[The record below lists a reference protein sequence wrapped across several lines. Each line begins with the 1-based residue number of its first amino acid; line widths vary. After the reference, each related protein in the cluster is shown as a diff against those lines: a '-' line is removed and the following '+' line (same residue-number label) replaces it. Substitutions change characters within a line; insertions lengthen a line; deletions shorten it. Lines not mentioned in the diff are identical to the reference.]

1 MPPRRKPASA
11 TTSAATSALPSTVTS
26 AATSRSPSPE
36 PRQPFRFFDLP
47 SELRLRIY
55 EEILLVHDTLDLG
68 EPYHKRLMYAYTHDS
83 TATDTCLTPEPS
95 NFRRVLPRL
104 ALFLVSRRMHEEAYR
119 VFYAQPLRLF
129 PVHGRFFYTKKPL
142 LQRLPPPYR
151 AAVNTIELRLGPG
164 WTKPPRCQ
172 DTWREELGL
181 QDCVNLR
188 RVKIMV
194 EIDTSDSI
202 FLGFRGQNANEDTY
216 KFFCLEL
223 LRGLLVRVPSL
234 ETVEIDA
241 YPGVKKDSPLVIALR
256 RLVQNERSSI
266 RLTWGPLRGW
276 EKDGD
281 EAGEIGLERA
291 MAGLGLGSA
300 SASAVPTS
308 ASQQQNAARIVQVQA

>member
-55 EEILLVHDTLDLG
+55 EEVLLVHDTLDL
-68 EPYHKRLMYAYTHDS
+68 
-83 TATDTCLTPEPS
+83 EPS
-95 NFRRVLPRL
+95 NYRRILPRL
-104 ALFLVSRRMHEEAYR
+104 ALFPVSRRMHEEAYR

-151 AAVNTIELRLGPG
+151 AAINTIELRLGPG

-181 QDCVNLR
+181 QDCSNLR
-188 RVKIMV
+188 KVKIMV

-202 FLGFRGQNANEDTY
+202 FLGFRGQNATEDTY

-241 YPGVKKDSPLVIALR
+241 YPGVKKDSPLVLALR
-256 RLVQNERSSI
+256 RLVQSERSSI

-276 EKDGD
+276 EKEGD

-300 SASAVPTS
+300 SASATTPGPQS
-308 ASQQQNAARIVQVQA
+308 AARIVRVQA

>member
-55 EEILLVHDTLDLG
+55 EEVLLVHDTLDL
-68 EPYHKRLMYAYTHDS
+68 
-83 TATDTCLTPEPS
+83 EPS
-95 NFRRVLPRL
+95 NYRRILPRL

-181 QDCVNLR
+181 QDCSNLR
-188 RVKIMV
+188 KVKIMV

-202 FLGFRGQNANEDTY
+202 FLGFRGQNATEDTY

-241 YPGVKKDSPLVIALR
+241 YPGVKKDSPLVLALR

-276 EKDGD
+276 EKEGD

>member
-55 EEILLVHDTLDLG
+55 EEVLLVHDTLDL
-68 EPYHKRLMYAYTHDS
+68 
-83 TATDTCLTPEPS
+83 EPS
-95 NFRRVLPRL
+95 NYRRILPRL

-181 QDCVNLR
+181 QDCSNLR
-188 RVKIMV
+188 KVKIMV

-202 FLGFRGQNANEDTY
+202 FLGFRGQNATEDTY

-241 YPGVKKDSPLVIALR
+241 YPGVKKDSPLVMALR
-256 RLVQNERSSI
+256 RLVQSERSSI

-276 EKDGD
+276 EKEGD

-300 SASAVPTS
+300 SASASTSVVPTS
-308 ASQQQNAARIVQVQA
+308 ASQQQNAARIVRVQA

>member
-55 EEILLVHDTLDLG
+55 EEVLLVHDTLDLG
-68 EPYHKRLMYAYTHDS
+68 KPKSNRTWIHTLVRLG
-83 TATDTCLTPEPS
+83 LTPASPPEPS
-95 NFRRVLPRL
+95 NYRRILPRL

-151 AAVNTIELRLGPG
+151 AAINTIELRLGPG

-172 DTWREELGL
+172 DTWPEELGL
-181 QDCVNLR
+181 QDCSNLR
-188 RVKIMV
+188 KVKIMV

-202 FLGFRGQNANEDTY
+202 FLGFRGQNATEDTY

-241 YPGVKKDSPLVIALR
+241 YPGVKKDSPLVMALR
-256 RLVQNERSSI
+256 RLVQSERSSI

-276 EKDGD
+276 EKEGD

-300 SASAVPTS
+300 SASATTPGPQS
-308 ASQQQNAARIVQVQA
+308 AARIVRVQA

>member
-11 TTSAATSALPSTVTS
+11 TTSAATSAFPSTVTS

-36 PRQPFRFFDLP
+36 VRQPFRFFDLP

-55 EEILLVHDTLDLG
+55 EELLLVHDPLDL
-68 EPYHKRLMYAYTHDS
+68 
-83 TATDTCLTPEPS
+83 EPS
-95 NFRRVLPRL
+95 NYRRILPRL
-104 ALFLVSRRMHEEAYR
+104 PLFLVSRRMHEEAYR

-181 QDCVNLR
+181 QDCSNLR
-188 RVKIMV
+188 KVKIMV

-202 FLGFRGQNANEDTY
+202 FLGFRGQNATEDTY

-241 YPGVKKDSPLVIALR
+241 YPGVKKDSPLVTALR

-276 EKDGD
+276 EKEGD

-300 SASAVPTS
+300 SASAVAPS
-308 ASQQQNAARIVQVQA
+308 ASQQNAARIVQVQA

>member
-1 MPPRRKPASA
+1 
-11 TTSAATSALPSTVTS
+11 
-26 AATSRSPSPE
+26 
-36 PRQPFRFFDLP
+36 
-47 SELRLRIY
+47 
-55 EEILLVHDTLDLG
+55 
-68 EPYHKRLMYAYTHDS
+68 
-83 TATDTCLTPEPS
+83 
-95 NFRRVLPRL
+95 
-104 ALFLVSRRMHEEAYR
+104 MHEEAYR

-181 QDCVNLR
+181 QDCTNLR

-241 YPGVKKDSPLVIALR
+241 YPGVKKDSPLVMALR
-256 RLVQNERSSI
+256 RLVQSERNSI

-300 SASAVPTS
+300 SASTVSTS

>member
-11 TTSAATSALPSTVTS
+11 TTSAATSAIPSTVTS
-26 AATSRSPSPE
+26 AAASRSPSPE

-55 EEILLVHDTLDLG
+55 EEVLLVHDTLDL
-68 EPYHKRLMYAYTHDS
+68 
-83 TATDTCLTPEPS
+83 EPS
-95 NFRRVLPRL
+95 NYRRILPRL

-181 QDCVNLR
+181 QDCANLR
-188 RVKIMV
+188 KVKIMV

-202 FLGFRGQNANEDTY
+202 FLGFRGQNATEDTY

-223 LRGLLVRVPSL
+223 LRGLVVRVPSL

-241 YPGVKKDSPLVIALR
+241 YPGVKKDSPLVMALR

-291 MAGLGLGSA
+291 MAGLGLGSTT
-300 SASAVPTS
+300 ASAVPTS

>member
-1 MPPRRKPASA
+1 
-11 TTSAATSALPSTVTS
+11 
-26 AATSRSPSPE
+26 
-36 PRQPFRFFDLP
+36 
-47 SELRLRIY
+47 
-55 EEILLVHDTLDLG
+55 
-68 EPYHKRLMYAYTHDS
+68 
-83 TATDTCLTPEPS
+83 
-95 NFRRVLPRL
+95 
-104 ALFLVSRRMHEEAYR
+104 MHEEAYR

-181 QDCVNLR
+181 QDCTNLR

-241 YPGVKKDSPLVIALR
+241 YPGVKKDSPLVMALR
-256 RLVQNERSSI
+256 RLVQSERSSI

-276 EKDGD
+276 EKEGD

-300 SASAVPTS
+300 SAVSTS

>member
-1 MPPRRKPASA
+1 MPPRRKQASA

-55 EEILLVHDTLDLG
+55 EEVLLVHDTLDL
-68 EPYHKRLMYAYTHDS
+68 
-83 TATDTCLTPEPS
+83 EPS
-95 NFRRVLPRL
+95 NYRRILPRL

-181 QDCVNLR
+181 QDCTNLR

-241 YPGVKKDSPLVIALR
+241 YPGVKKDSPLVMALR
-256 RLVQNERSSI
+256 RLVQSERSSI

-300 SASAVPTS
+300 SAAAVSTS

>member
-55 EEILLVHDTLDLG
+55 EEVLLVHDTLDL
-68 EPYHKRLMYAYTHDS
+68 
-83 TATDTCLTPEPS
+83 EPS
-95 NFRRVLPRL
+95 NYRRILPRL

-151 AAVNTIELRLGPG
+151 AAINTIELRLGPG

-172 DTWREELGL
+172 DTWPEELGL
-181 QDCVNLR
+181 QDCSNLR
-188 RVKIMV
+188 KVKIMV

-202 FLGFRGQNANEDTY
+202 FLGFRGQNATEDTY

-241 YPGVKKDSPLVIALR
+241 YPGVKKDSPLVMALR
-256 RLVQNERSSI
+256 RLVQSERSSI

-276 EKDGD
+276 EKEGD

-300 SASAVPTS
+300 SASATTPGPQS
-308 ASQQQNAARIVQVQA
+308 AARIVRVQA

>member
-1 MPPRRKPASA
+1 MPPRRKQASA

-36 PRQPFRFFDLP
+36 PCQPFRFFDLP

-55 EEILLVHDTLDLG
+55 EEVLLVHDTLDL
-68 EPYHKRLMYAYTHDS
+68 
-83 TATDTCLTPEPS
+83 EPS
-95 NFRRVLPRL
+95 NYRRILPRL

-181 QDCVNLR
+181 QDCTNLR

-241 YPGVKKDSPLVIALR
+241 YPGVKKDSPLVMALR
-256 RLVQNERSSI
+256 RLVQSERNSI

-300 SASAVPTS
+300 SSAVPTS

>member
-1 MPPRRKPASA
+1 MPPRRKQASA

-55 EEILLVHDTLDLG
+55 EEVLVVHDTLDL
-68 EPYHKRLMYAYTHDS
+68 
-83 TATDTCLTPEPS
+83 EPS
-95 NFRRVLPRL
+95 NYRRILPRL

-181 QDCVNLR
+181 QDCTNLR

-241 YPGVKKDSPLVIALR
+241 YPGVKKDSPLVMALR
-256 RLVQNERSSI
+256 RLVQSERSSI

-276 EKDGD
+276 EKEGD

-300 SASAVPTS
+300 SAVSTS

>member
-1 MPPRRKPASA
+1 MPPRRKQASA

-55 EEILLVHDTLDLG
+55 EEVLLVHDTLDL
-68 EPYHKRLMYAYTHDS
+68 
-83 TATDTCLTPEPS
+83 EPS
-95 NFRRVLPRL
+95 NYRRILPRL

-181 QDCVNLR
+181 QDCTNLR

-241 YPGVKKDSPLVIALR
+241 YPGVKKDSPLVMALR

-300 SASAVPTS
+300 SAVPTS

>member
-1 MPPRRKPASA
+1 
-11 TTSAATSALPSTVTS
+11 
-26 AATSRSPSPE
+26 
-36 PRQPFRFFDLP
+36 
-47 SELRLRIY
+47 
-55 EEILLVHDTLDLG
+55 
-68 EPYHKRLMYAYTHDS
+68 
-83 TATDTCLTPEPS
+83 
-95 NFRRVLPRL
+95 L

-181 QDCVNLR
+181 QDCSNLR
-188 RVKIMV
+188 KVKIMV

-202 FLGFRGQNANEDTY
+202 FLGFRGQNATEDTY

-223 LRGLLVRVPSL
+223 LRGVLVRVPSL

-241 YPGVKKDSPLVIALR
+241 YPGVKKDSPLVSALR

-276 EKDGD
+276 EKEGD

-300 SASAVPTS
+300 SASASAVPTS
-308 ASQQQNAARIVQVQA
+308 AASQQQNAARIVQVQA

>member
-55 EEILLVHDTLDLG
+55 EELLLVHDTLDL
-68 EPYHKRLMYAYTHDS
+68 
-83 TATDTCLTPEPS
+83 EPS
-95 NFRRVLPRL
+95 NYRRILPRL

-151 AAVNTIELRLGPG
+151 AAVTTIELRLGPG

-181 QDCVNLR
+181 QDCSNLR
-188 RVKIMV
+188 KVKIMV

-202 FLGFRGQNANEDTY
+202 FLGFRGQNATEDTY

-241 YPGVKKDSPLVIALR
+241 YPGVKKDSPLVLALR

-276 EKDGD
+276 EKEGD

-291 MAGLGLGSA
+291 MAGLGLGGA

>member
-11 TTSAATSALPSTVTS
+11 TASAATSALPSTVTS

-55 EEILLVHDTLDLG
+55 EEVLLIHDTLDL
-68 EPYHKRLMYAYTHDS
+68 
-83 TATDTCLTPEPS
+83 EPS
-95 NFRRVLPRL
+95 NYRRILPRL

-181 QDCVNLR
+181 QDCTNLR

-223 LRGLLVRVPSL
+223 LRGLLMRVPSL

-241 YPGVKKDSPLVIALR
+241 YPGVKKDSPLVMALR
-256 RLVQNERSSI
+256 RLVQGERSSI

-291 MAGLGLGSA
+291 MAGLGLGGA
-300 SASAVPTS
+300 STS
-308 ASQQQNAARIVQVQA
+308 AAASGPQNAARIVQVQA

>member
-1 MPPRRKPASA
+1 MPPRRKQASA
-11 TTSAATSALPSTVTS
+11 TTSAAASALPSTVTS

-55 EEILLVHDTLDLG
+55 EEVLLVHDTLDL
-68 EPYHKRLMYAYTHDS
+68 
-83 TATDTCLTPEPS
+83 EPS
-95 NFRRVLPRL
+95 NYRRILPRL

-181 QDCVNLR
+181 QDCTNLR

-223 LRGLLVRVPSL
+223 LRGLLVRVPGL

-241 YPGVKKDSPLVIALR
+241 YPGVKKDSPLVMALR
-256 RLVQNERSSI
+256 RLVQSERNSI

-300 SASAVPTS
+300 SSAVPTS

>member
-11 TTSAATSALPSTVTS
+11 TTSAATSAFPSTVTS

-55 EEILLVHDTLDLG
+55 EELLLVNDPLDL
-68 EPYHKRLMYAYTHDS
+68 
-83 TATDTCLTPEPS
+83 EPS
-95 NFRRVLPRL
+95 NYRRILPRL

-181 QDCVNLR
+181 QDCSNLR
-188 RVKIMV
+188 KVKIMV

-202 FLGFRGQNANEDTY
+202 FLGFRGQNATEDTY

-241 YPGVKKDSPLVIALR
+241 YPGVKKDSPLVTALR
-256 RLVQNERSSI
+256 RLVQNERSSV

-276 EKDGD
+276 EKEGD

-300 SASAVPTS
+300 SAATPGP
-308 ASQQQNAARIVQVQA
+308 QNAARIVQVQA

>member
-1 MPPRRKPASA
+1 MPPRRKQASA

-55 EEILLVHDTLDLG
+55 EEVLLVHDTLDL
-68 EPYHKRLMYAYTHDS
+68 
-83 TATDTCLTPEPS
+83 EPS
-95 NFRRVLPRL
+95 NYRRILPRL

-181 QDCVNLR
+181 QDCTNLR

-241 YPGVKKDSPLVIALR
+241 YPGVKKDSPLVMALR
-256 RLVQNERSSI
+256 RLVQSERSSI

-300 SASAVPTS
+300 SAAAAPTP
-308 ASQQQNAARIVQVQA
+308 QQNAARIVQVQA